1 MRRPSLSSLL
11 AFALCFTAATVGAAD
26 KIYDPNV
33 LHETRIVMD
42 PADWKAL
49 QDNFRDNTY
58 YGANVSLD
66 GDVVQQI
73 GIRSRGKGSRNSIKP
88 AIKLDFNH
96 YVKGQNFRNIKNIK
110 VGNNVQDASMIR
122 EFLAQ
127 PVFQA
132 MGIEAP
138 AVSFTRLY
146 VNDVYWGVYNLVEY
160 VDVPFLQARLPS
172 DNAGN
177 LFKFEYTTV
186 YNFTSKG
193 SDAAAYIPSLFKPE
207 TNETTLDASVFTAFL
222 QAING
227 GSDATFATD
236 IAKYIDV
243 QQFLT
248 YIAIENALA
257 ESDGMLGTEGMN
269 NFYMYQNAQNKFYF
283 IPWDKNTSFNSPNWP
298 ILRNVAANVLARR
311 LLNDAAQ
318 KQFYLSQVK
327 RAATSFVNAGFLGPK
342 LEAAYTLIREAVIA
356 DTKKPYSNDAFEL
369 SVSGLR
375 GILAAR
381 LADVA
386 AQAQ

>member
-1 MRRPSLSSLL
+1 MRRRSLLSLL

-26 KIYDPNV
+26 KLYDPSV

-58 YGANVSLD
+58 YGANVAID

-96 YVKGQNFRNIKNIK
+96 YVKGQNFRNVKNIK
-110 VGNNVQDASMIR
+110 VGNVVQDQSMIR
-122 EFLAQ
+122 EFLAM

-138 AVSFTRLY
+138 SVSFTRLY
-146 VNDVYWGVYNLVEY
+146 INDAYWGVFNLVEY
-160 VDVPFLQARLPS
+160 VDVPFLEARFPS

-177 LFKFEYTTV
+177 LFKFEYTTE
-186 YNFTSKG
+186 YFFSSRG
-193 SDAAAYIPSLFKPE
+193 GDAGAYIPSLFKPE
-207 TNETTLDASVFTAFL
+207 TNENTLDGNQLLGFI

-227 GSDATFATD
+227 GSDATFASD
-236 IAKYIDV
+236 ISKYIDV

-257 ESDGMLGTEGMN
+257 ESDGMLGSQGMN
-269 NFYMYQNAQNKFYF
+269 NFYIYQNAQNKFYF
-283 IPWDKNTSFNSPNWP
+283 VPWDKNTSFNSPSWP
-298 ILRNVAANVLARR
+298 LLRNVSANVLARR
-311 LLNDAAQ
+311 LLNDATQ
-318 KQFYLSQVK
+318 KQLYASQVK
-327 RAATSFVNAGFLGPK
+327 KAASSFVNAGFLGPK
-342 LEAAYTLIREAVIA
+342 LEAAFTLIREAVIA
-356 DTKKPYSNDAFEL
+356 DTKKPYSNNDFEL
-369 SVSGLR
+369 AVNGLR
-375 GILAAR
+375 GIVAAR
-381 LADVA
+381 QADVA
-386 AQAQ
+386 AQVP